1 MQRHNLWNIKVN
13 ESIKSKVLFLKFFNT
28 FMQIIKMILKQ
39 ALRTIFMKMSQSFFV
54 CAKQCLKSRPIHM
67 TAFIG
72 WLLIIIGNTDKF
84 YQWNT
89 SSIRKQLCPCP
100 LKKKTCWPRKSNYTH
115 STDCFHFDNW
125 HTYLCSLVSQLK
137 VVNEVHISLVCCL
150 LFAMQKQLNGL
161 SIFIWG
167 NLKLQKAVLICMKTA
182 SSNLW
187 TNSAVMMVYL
197 AITNRCLNLWTMP
210 YFSWYWCRFIR
221 HWRVRLFTFSKS

>member
-1 MQRHNLWNIKVN
+1 M
-13 ESIKSKVLFLKFFNT
+13 
-28 FMQIIKMILKQ
+28 
-39 ALRTIFMKMSQSFFV
+39 
-54 CAKQCLKSRPIHM
+54 
-67 TAFIG
+67 
-72 WLLIIIGNTDKF
+72 
-84 YQWNT
+84 
-89 SSIRKQLCPCP
+89 
-100 LKKKTCWPRKSNYTH
+100 
-115 STDCFHFDNW
+115 
-125 HTYLCSLVSQLK
+125 SQLK

-161 SIFIWG
+161 SMFIWG

-221 HWRVRLFTFSKS
+221 HWRVRLFTFSKSQWSFVHISVRLKCKPKSFICNNALLRLFFRWKATPKPSRPRNNERIPTQSSELVIMFKLFREYIQ